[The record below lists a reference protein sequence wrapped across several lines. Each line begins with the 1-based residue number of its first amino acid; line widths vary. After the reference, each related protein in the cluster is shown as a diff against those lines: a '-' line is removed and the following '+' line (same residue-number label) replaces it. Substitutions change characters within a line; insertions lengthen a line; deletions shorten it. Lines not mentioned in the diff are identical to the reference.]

1 MTFQNIVVCG
11 GGVLGSQI
19 AFQLAFC
26 ELNVIVWVRSEES
39 IKRTKQKISEIEK
52 MYLKDLEIFT
62 KNPKYYIYGIIG
74 NKTNLTSEEIELY
87 KNRIKN
93 SANKLKYTTDIKEA
107 VKNADLII
115 ESISEVKEEKNKFYK
130 NLSNLLEEKTILATN
145 TSTFIPS
152 MFANLTG
159 RPKKFLSMHF
169 ANIIHKANTLEIMGH
184 SETDKDVFNEIV
196 KFAEKI
202 NMIPLPIYKEQPGYI
217 LNSLLIPWLHAAGTL
232 WANDI
237 ADPETID
244 KTWEIATKSPVG
256 PMRTFDIIGL
266 KTIYN
271 ININKKESELD
282 PSTKKFIL
290 KIKEMIDNG
299 KTGIESGEGFY
310 KYK

>member
-26 ELNVIVWVRSEES
+26 ELNVTVWVRSEES
-39 IKRTKQKISEIEK
+39 IKRTKLKISEIEK
-52 MYLKDLEIFT
+52 LYLKDLEIFT
-62 KNPKYYIYGIIG
+62 NNPNYYIYGIIG

-87 KNRIKN
+87 KNKIKN
-93 SANKLKYTTDIKEA
+93 SANKIKYIIDIKKA

-115 ESISEVKEEKNKFYK
+115 ESISEIKEEKNIFYK
-130 NLSNLLEEKTILATN
+130 NLSNLLDEKTILATN

-169 ANIIHKANTLEIMGH
+169 ANIIHRANTLEIMGH
-184 SETDKDVFNEIV
+184 SETDKNVINEII

-202 NMIPLPIYKEQPGYI
+202 NMIPLPINKEQPGYI
-217 LNSLLIPWLHAAGTL
+217 LNTLLGPWLHSAAML
-232 WANDI
+232 WANEI
-237 ADPETID
+237 ADAETID
-244 KTWEIATKSPVG
+244 KTWVLGTGSPIG
-256 PMRTFDIIGL
+256 PMKTFDIIGL

-271 ININKKESELD
+271 IYQSKKESESDNYKIFL
-282 PSTKKFIL
+282 L

>member
-1 MTFQNIVVCG
+1 MSFQNIVVCG

-39 IKRTKQKISEIEK
+39 IKRTKIKISEIEK
-52 MYLKDLEIFT
+52 LYLKDLEIFT
-62 KNPKYYIYGIIG
+62 NNPNYYIYGIIG

-93 SANKLKYTTDIKEA
+93 TTNKIKFIIDIKEA

-115 ESISEVKEEKNKFYK
+115 ESIAEIKEEKNIFYK

-169 ANIIHKANTLEIMGH
+169 ANIIHRANTLEIMGH
-184 SETDKDVFNEIV
+184 SETDKNVINEII

-202 NMIPLPIYKEQPGYI
+202 NMIPLPINKEQPGYI
-217 LNSLLIPWLHAAGTL
+217 LNTLLGPWLQSAAML
-232 WANDI
+232 WANGI
-237 ADPETID
+237 ADAETID
-244 KTWEIATKSPVG
+244 KTWVLGTGSPIG

-271 ININKKESELD
+271 IYQSKKESELD
-282 PSTKKFIL
+282 TFKLFLL

-299 KTGIESGEGFY
+299 KTGVESGEGFY

>member
-1 MTFQNIVVCG
+1 MSFQNIVVCG

-39 IKRTKQKISEIEK
+39 IKRTKLKISEIEK
-52 MYLKDLEIFT
+52 LYLKDLEIFT
-62 KNPKYYIYGIIG
+62 NNPKYYIYGIIG

-87 KNRIKN
+87 KNKIKN
-93 SANKLKYTTDIKEA
+93 SANKIKYIIDIKKA

-115 ESISEVKEEKNKFYK
+115 ESISEIKEEKNIFYK

-169 ANIIHKANTLEIMGH
+169 ANIIHRANTLEIMGH
-184 SETDKDVFNEIV
+184 SETDKNVINEII

-202 NMIPLPIYKEQPGYI
+202 NMIPLPINKEQPGYI
-217 LNSLLIPWLHAAGTL
+217 LNTLLGPWLQSAAML
-232 WANDI
+232 WANGI
-237 ADPETID
+237 ADAETID
-244 KTWEIATKSPVG
+244 KTWVLGTGSPNG

-271 ININKKESELD
+271 IYQSKKESELD
-282 PSTKKFIL
+282 TFKLFLL

-299 KTGIESGEGFY
+299 KTGVESGEGFY

>member
-26 ELNVIVWVRSEES
+26 ELNVTVWVRSEES
-39 IKRTKQKISEIEK
+39 IKRTKIKISEIEK
-52 MYLKDLEIFT
+52 LYLKDLEIFT
-62 KNPKYYIYGIIG
+62 NNPNYYIYGIIG

-87 KNRIKN
+87 KNKIKN
-93 SANKLKYTTDIKEA
+93 SANKIKYIIDIKKA

-115 ESISEVKEEKNKFYK
+115 ESISEIKEEKNIFYK
-130 NLSNLLEEKTILATN
+130 NLSNLLDEKTILATN

-169 ANIIHKANTLEIMGH
+169 ANIIHRANTLEIMGH
-184 SETDKDVFNEIV
+184 SETDKNVINEII

-202 NMIPLPIYKEQPGYI
+202 NMIPLPINKEQPGYI
-217 LNSLLIPWLHAAGTL
+217 LNTLLGPWLHSAAML
-232 WANDI
+232 WANEI
-237 ADPETID
+237 ADAETID
-244 KTWEIATKSPVG
+244 KTWVFGTGSPIG
-256 PMRTFDIIGL
+256 PMRTLDIIGL

-271 ININKKESELD
+271 IYQSKKESESDNYKIFL
-282 PSTKKFIL
+282 L

>member
-26 ELNVIVWVRSEES
+26 ELNVTVWVRSEES
-39 IKRTKQKISEIEK
+39 IKRTKLKISEIEK
-52 MYLKDLEIFT
+52 LYLKDLEIFT
-62 KNPKYYIYGIIG
+62 NNPNYYIYGIIG

-169 ANIIHKANTLEIMGH
+169 ANIIHRANTLEIMGH
-184 SETDKDVFNEIV
+184 SETDKNVINEII

-202 NMIPLPIYKEQPGYI
+202 NMIPLPINKEQPGYI
-217 LNSLLIPWLHAAGTL
+217 LNTLLGPWLRSAAML
-232 WANDI
+232 WANEI
-237 ADPETID
+237 ADAETID
-244 KTWEIATKSPVG
+244 KTWALGTGSPIG

-271 ININKKESELD
+271 IYQSKKESELD
-282 PSTKKFIL
+282 THKLFLL

-299 KTGIESGEGFY
+299 KTGVESGEGFY

>member
-1 MTFQNIVVCG
+1 MSLQNIVICG

-19 AFQLAFC
+19 AFQLAYC
-26 ELNVIVWVRSEES
+26 ELNVTVWLRSEES

-169 ANIIHKANTLEIMGH
+169 ANIIHRANTLEIMGH
-184 SETDKDVFNEIV
+184 SETDKNVINEII

-202 NMIPLPIYKEQPGYI
+202 NMIPLPINKEQPGYI
-217 LNSLLIPWLHAAGTL
+217 LNTLLGPWLQSAAML
-232 WANDI
+232 WANGI
-237 ADPETID
+237 ADAETID
-244 KTWEIATKSPVG
+244 KTWVLGTGSPNG

-271 ININKKESELD
+271 IYQSKKESESDNYKIFL
-282 PSTKKFIL
+282 L

>member
-39 IKRTKQKISEIEK
+39 IKRTKLKISEIEK
-52 MYLKDLEIFT
+52 LYLKDLEIFT
-62 KNPKYYIYGIIG
+62 NNPKYYIYGIIG

-93 SANKLKYTTDIKEA
+93 TTNKIKFIIDIKEA

-115 ESISEVKEEKNKFYK
+115 ESIAEIKEEKNIFYK

-169 ANIIHKANTLEIMGH
+169 ANIIHRANTLEIMGH
-184 SETDKDVFNEIV
+184 SETDKNVINEII

-202 NMIPLPIYKEQPGYI
+202 NMIPLPINKEQPGYI
-217 LNSLLIPWLHAAGTL
+217 LNTLLGPWLQSAAML
-232 WANDI
+232 WANGI
-237 ADPETID
+237 ADAETID
-244 KTWEIATKSPVG
+244 KTWVLGTGSPNG

-271 ININKKESELD
+271 IYQSKKESELD
-282 PSTKKFIL
+282 TFKLFLL

-299 KTGIESGEGFY
+299 KTGVESGEGFY

>member
-26 ELNVIVWVRSEES
+26 ELNVTVWVRSEES
-39 IKRTKQKISEIEK
+39 IKRTKLKISEIEK
-52 MYLKDLEIFT
+52 LYLKDLEIFT
-62 KNPKYYIYGIIG
+62 NNPNYYIYGIIG

-87 KNRIKN
+87 KNKIKN
-93 SANKLKYTTDIKEA
+93 SANKIKYIIDIKKA

-115 ESISEVKEEKNKFYK
+115 ESISEIKEEKNIFYK
-130 NLSNLLEEKTILATN
+130 NLSNLLDEKTILATN

-169 ANIIHKANTLEIMGH
+169 ANIIHRANTLEIMGH
-184 SETDKDVFNEIV
+184 SETDKNVINEII

-202 NMIPLPIYKEQPGYI
+202 NMIPLPINKEQPGYI
-217 LNSLLIPWLHAAGTL
+217 LNTLLGPWLHSAAML
-232 WANDI
+232 WANGI
-237 ADPETID
+237 ADAETID
-244 KTWEIATKSPVG
+244 KTWVLGTGSPIG

-271 ININKKESELD
+271 IYQSKKESEIDTFKL
-282 PSTKKFIL
+282 FLL

-299 KTGIESGEGFY
+299 KTGVESGEGFY

>member
-1 MTFQNIVVCG
+1 MSFQNIVVCG

-39 IKRTKQKISEIEK
+39 IKRTKLKISEIEK
-52 MYLKDLEIFT
+52 LYLKDLEIFIN
-62 KNPKYYIYGIIG
+62 NPKYYIYGIIG

-93 SANKLKYTTDIKEA
+93 TTNKIKFIIDIKEA

-115 ESISEVKEEKNKFYK
+115 ESIAEIKEEKNIFYK

-169 ANIIHKANTLEIMGH
+169 ANIIHRANTLEIMGH
-184 SETDKDVFNEIV
+184 SETDKNVINEII

-202 NMIPLPIYKEQPGYI
+202 NMIPLPINKEQPGYI
-217 LNSLLIPWLHAAGTL
+217 LNTLLGPWLQSAAML
-232 WANDI
+232 WANGI
-237 ADPETID
+237 ADAETID
-244 KTWEIATKSPVG
+244 KTWVLGTGSPNG

-271 ININKKESELD
+271 IYQSKKESELD
-282 PSTKKFIL
+282 TFKLFLL

-299 KTGIESGEGFY
+299 KTEVESGEGFY

>member
-26 ELNVIVWVRSEES
+26 ELNVTVWVRSEES
-39 IKRTKQKISEIEK
+39 IKRTKLKISEIEK
-52 MYLKDLEIFT
+52 LYLKDLEILIN
-62 KNPKYYIYGIIG
+62 NPNYYIYGIIG

-87 KNRIKN
+87 KNKIKN
-93 SANKLKYTTDIKEA
+93 SENKIKYIIDIKKA

-115 ESISEVKEEKNKFYK
+115 ESISEIKEEKNIFYK
-130 NLSNLLEEKTILATN
+130 NLSNLLDEKTILATN

-169 ANIIHKANTLEIMGH
+169 ANIIHRANTLEIMGH
-184 SETDKDVFNEIV
+184 SETDKNVINEII

-202 NMIPLPIYKEQPGYI
+202 NMIPLPINKEQPGYI
-217 LNSLLIPWLHAAGTL
+217 LNTLLGPWLHSAAML
-232 WANDI
+232 WANEI
-237 ADPETID
+237 ADAETID
-244 KTWEIATKSPVG
+244 KTWVLGTGSPIG

-271 ININKKESELD
+271 IYQSKKESESDNYKIFL
-282 PSTKKFIL
+282 L